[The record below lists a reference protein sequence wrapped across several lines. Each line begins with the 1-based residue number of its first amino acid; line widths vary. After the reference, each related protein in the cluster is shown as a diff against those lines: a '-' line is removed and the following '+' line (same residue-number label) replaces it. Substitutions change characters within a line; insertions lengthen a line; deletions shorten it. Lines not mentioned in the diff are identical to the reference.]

1 MRQLGYVARVAA
13 KKKSADP
20 ALAKPAAKPSAAAP
34 ASSLPPDAARVRS
47 ILRVLESAI
56 PEPYCE
62 LDHTSPWTLLIA
74 TILSAQ
80 SNDKTINS
88 VTPALFA
95 KWPTPAALAA
105 APRDEVE
112 QAVHKTG
119 FFRNKAKSIQECSL
133 LLVERHGGEVPRT
146 MEELIELPGV
156 ARKTANVVLGT
167 AYRIPVGIAT
177 DTHVMRVSQKL
188 LLTSAIKPEKI
199 EQDLCALLPKDQW
212 TDGGHRILL
221 HGRYVCL
228 AKGPQCEQCPLNELC
243 PSREAEP
250 VGSVA
255 DRARRARRVV
265 ESRGAEG

>member
-1 MRQLGYVARVAA
+1 MDPGYVARVAA

-20 ALAKPAAKPSAAAP
+20 APAKPAAKPSAAPP
-34 ASSLPPDAARVRS
+34 ASFSPPDAARVRS

-146 MEELIELPGV
+146 MEELIALPGV

-167 AYRIPVGIAT
+167 AYRIPAGIAT

-188 LLTSAIKPEKI
+188 GLTNATKPEKI
-199 EQDLCALLPKDQW
+199 EQDLCALLPQDQW

-243 PSREAEP
+243 TQPKAHARVSISERADHERRLMDSRRPSR
-250 VGSVA
+250 
-255 DRARRARRVV
+255 
-265 ESRGAEG
+265 